1 MAARVNKIRH
11 DQNTRAKIQASMIV
25 NRLQEHIAGNV
36 DMGATQ
42 VSAAL
47 GLLRKTLPDLAQVDS
62 TLDANMQ
69 GSVTF
74 TWQAPD
80 STPALA
86 AEDDDTPTEG

>member
-11 DQNTRAKIQASMIV
+11 DTNTREKIRASLIIG
-25 NRLQEHIAGNV
+25 RLQDHVAGSV
-36 DMGATQ
+36 ELSATQ
-42 VSAAL
+42 VSAGL

-80 STPALA
+80 SAPALA

>member
-80 STPALA
+80 SAPALA
-86 AEDDDTPTEG
+86 AEGDDTPTEG